1 MHGTDKHMG
10 GRLKQRDKEQMIFL
24 QQFLQHLFIKLA
36 EVDNP
41 YFTSEISHIF
51 NNLIRSR
58 LSQCKLIL
66 IRIDSGDQADEGIDC
81 KGIVL
86 CGYGTE
92 PLGRLPVCIALL

>member
-1 MHGTDKHMG
+1 MF
-10 GRLKQRDKEQMIFL
+10 LSMICL
-24 QQFLQHLFIKLA
+24 LIK
-36 EVDNP
+36 
-41 YFTSEISHIF
+41 Y
-51 NNLIRSR
+51 
-58 LSQCKLIL
+58 KLIL